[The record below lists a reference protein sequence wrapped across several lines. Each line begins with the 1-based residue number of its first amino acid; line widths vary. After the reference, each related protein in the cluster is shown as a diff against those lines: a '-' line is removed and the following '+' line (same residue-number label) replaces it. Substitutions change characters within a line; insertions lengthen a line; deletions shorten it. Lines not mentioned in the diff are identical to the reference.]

1 MFKCKEIHK
10 KQNGIHLGEKK
21 KKTKQVISVH
31 SEEKKGI
38 QGLE

>member
-10 KQNGIHLGEKK
+10 KQNGIHLGKK
-21 KKTKQVISVH
+21 KKTKRVISVH

>member
-10 KQNGIHLGEKK
+10 KQNGIHLKE
-21 KKTKQVISVH
+21 KKTKRVISVH